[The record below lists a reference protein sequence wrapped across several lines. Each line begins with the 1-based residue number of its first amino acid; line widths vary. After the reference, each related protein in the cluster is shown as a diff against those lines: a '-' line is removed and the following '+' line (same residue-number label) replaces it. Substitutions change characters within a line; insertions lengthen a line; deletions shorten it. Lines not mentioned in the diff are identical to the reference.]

1 MRSKQF
7 QHAEMWE
14 RLGKPVERW
23 RWGMFPQ
30 TVNAQYSSLNNE
42 ITFPAGILQP
52 PFPDSALIC
61 GDGKGHMHRTSPV
74 VRRNRAAGQM
84 HRVQRMA
91 AQE

>member
-1 MRSKQF
+1 MAVRIAEINAVAAARPMRAAF
-7 QHAEMWE
+7 D
-14 RLGKPVERW
+14 RD
-23 RWGMFPQ
+23 
-30 TVNAQYSSLNNE
+30 
-42 ITFPAGILQP
+42 AGILQP
-52 PFPDSALIC
+52 LFPDIAFIC